1 MFSAI
6 TFDEISGLY
15 VPAFWAL
22 MNSKKRQL
30 YDSVFSNLKSLVSN
44 EMKTEIFYGDFETA
58 NLLSIE
64 KNFPGSQIK
73 CCYFHLLQWWRTA
86 NKMGLK
92 QNNVKFFTRIVIENF
107 KIAVHIK
114 EKTMRSKF
122 LNNVNKVI
130 FEENKLKLDEFQ
142 MKQLK
147 QFYKSVMRTYFDDH
161 SYFSKFIN
169 HR

>member
-1 MFSAI
+1 
-6 TFDEISGLY
+6 
-15 VPAFWAL
+15 
-22 MNSKKRQL
+22 
-30 YDSVFSNLKSLVSN
+30 
-44 EMKTEIFYGDFETA
+44 
-58 NLLSIE
+58 
-64 KNFPGSQIK
+64 
-73 CCYFHLLQWWRTA
+73 
-86 NKMGLK
+86 MGLK

-161 SYFSKFIN
+161 NYFSKFIN

>member
-15 VPAFWAL
+15 VPAL

-30 YDSVFSNLKSLVSN
+30 YDSVFCNLKSLVSN

-73 CCYFHLLQWWRTA
+73 CCYFHLLQW
-86 NKMGLK
+86 
-92 QNNVKFFTRIVIENF
+92 
-107 KIAVHIK
+107 
-114 EKTMRSKF
+114 
-122 LNNVNKVI
+122 
-130 FEENKLKLDEFQ
+130 
-142 MKQLK
+142 
-147 QFYKSVMRTYFDDH
+147 
-161 SYFSKFIN
+161 
-169 HR
+169 